1 MLKFRRIITRHANKV
16 YKPIQEQITSERLQF
31 FKDKQWKEYS
41 ECIRKSTE
49 AFNNFMKEY
58 TLEACRWIE
67 LEEVDYINTWRE
79 CMQNEEMRKEIE

>member
-1 MLKFRRIITRHANKV
+1 
-16 YKPIQEQITSERLQF
+16 
-31 FKDKQWKEYS
+31 
-41 ECIRKSTE
+41 
-49 AFNNFMKEY
+49 MKEY